1 MKMIPK
7 SDMRKNKL
15 PSALIKQLTKVKKA
29 TMECAKLD
37 GHVTKIVQMVE
48 DDNNLYV
55 IYDIKSIDD
64 DGSKNMRMPM
74 T

>member
-1 MKMIPK
+1 
-7 SDMRKNKL
+7 
-15 PSALIKQLTKVKKA
+15 
-29 TMECAKLD
+29 MECAKLD